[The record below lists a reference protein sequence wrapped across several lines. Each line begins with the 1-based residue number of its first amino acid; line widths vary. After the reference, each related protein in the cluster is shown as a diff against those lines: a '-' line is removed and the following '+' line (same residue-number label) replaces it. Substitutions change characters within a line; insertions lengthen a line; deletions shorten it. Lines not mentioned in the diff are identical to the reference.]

1 MRKLATAAAVSL
13 ILASSHARA
22 LTLGEIEMRSALN
35 QPMDAEIA
43 LASVASGELAGM
55 TVRLA
60 SAEDFARAGI
70 ERSEVLT
77 DLRFNVVTN
86 AAGQPVI
93 KVSSRQAVL
102 EPFLNFLLEVDW
114 SNGRVVREYTVLLDP
129 PVFMTPRTSGNVA
142 STAAP
147 EIVDETSLLE
157 PVAIERSDFQFDE
170 SSVALVGSANEV
182 DDSFTVDSS
191 LGVPVTFDGAADDSL
206 GETVSLDGDI
216 VSLEGDLVELND
228 VGIDSTGVELL
239 PETFD
244 FQSADEG
251 EVVVLTDPNVEFNDT
266 ASAGTFDP
274 ATGWDVELIGGITE
288 VPDDVGANTVA
299 SAVPA
304 VTTSRQ
310 SASTTGDTVTVSRDD
325 TLWEIADRTRSAD
338 LTTQQ
343 MMLALLDANEQAFI
357 NGNINLVREGA
368 ILRIPDTAAAQAITQ
383 AEAVAQVDTQEQ
395 LWREYRDSVRGT
407 QSSGARQ
414 IAALTESVDLIDEEQ
429 SQDVGSA
436 TDNAAANSS
445 AADDTTGLSA
455 AARDIL
461 NQARNELNI
470 VADQDTTTSGDVAT
484 SNDIDSASDDA
495 QLGDISQQVQL
506 AREELAAAQLESQE
520 MSERGGEMT
529 DIAESMEQ
537 LVDLRQNQLADLEAQ
552 LAQAREDAL
561 GAGANS
567 VETSGIVDGDTA
579 AEDSASADAAEE
591 DGDLMLDEMTDEQL
605 AAIEDAD
612 AGLEQVELLDVEEDA
627 AVPAIE
633 PGANDA
639 EAGPWYS
646 NLFSNPIKAIAL
658 GVGGLALLGL
668 LATLLLRR
676 RGRYDEDEFD
686 YDDEEFD
693 IDEDGFAA
701 SGAGEF
707 DENFDNEIDTD
718 FREPEQGDKSSR
730 AGLAAGG
737 GAAAAAMA
745 ATAAATAG
753 RDDEADLTAS
763 ADDTISEADVYLA
776 YGLHGQAEEL
786 LTKAIDQSPDNAD
799 YQHKLLQTYHAQ
811 GEAASFD
818 QAAAAYAQQFGTSDE
833 HWNEISTM
841 GQELNGSNSLYTGAA
856 VTGAAAADL
865 DSSFSAGE
873 FDASAGFSGD
883 ADESALMDQSLDPGF
898 AFDES
903 DLEATGDFTSIAEE
917 VKQELGDVGGDLS
930 GNLGSVESPDFNV
943 PSADTDGLTDKISGA
958 GKAVTGGLGAAAA
971 GIAGAVGLSG
981 GKDDAASPDDAMGD
995 SFGDTLSE
1003 PMFESSE
1010 LGGLG
1015 DGISTDAVTE
1025 GLGLDADALGDRTLE
1040 FDSLDVDN
1048 TLDSATAAGASA
1060 AEELTLDLE
1069 QLTGDIDLEN
1079 TELVGSGLD
1088 LTQELEIPDLT
1099 SDNSLLSDA
1108 SSALGNN
1115 DEVDTMMDL
1124 AKAYVDMGDRDS
1136 AASALDE
1143 IIKTGNPAQRAEAEG
1158 LLRKIQG

>member
-142 STAAP
+142 ATAAP

-182 DDSFTVDSS
+182 DDNFSVDSS

-216 VSLEGDLVELND
+216 VPLDGDLVELDN
-228 VGIDSTGVELL
+228 INNTGTDAGLL

-244 FQSADEG
+244 LQNANGG

-266 ASAGTFDP
+266 APTNTFDP
-274 ATGWDVELIGGITE
+274 ETGWDVELIGGIAE
-288 VPDDVGANTVA
+288 VPDDVGATTVA

-310 SASTTGDTVTVSRDD
+310 NVPTDSVTVGRND

-368 ILRIPDTAAAQAITQ
+368 ILRIPDAAAAQAITQ
-383 AEAVAQVDTQEQ
+383 EEAVAQVDTQEQ

-414 IAALTESVDLIDEEQ
+414 IAALADSVDLIGEEQ
-429 SQDVGSA
+429 SQNTGGTA
-436 TDNAAANSS
+436 DNAAADSS
-445 AADDTTGLSA
+445 AAGDTAGLSA

-506 AREELAAAQLESQE
+506 AREELAAAQLESEE

-579 AEDSASADAAEE
+579 TRETAAADAPQ
-591 DGDLMLDEMTDEQL
+591 DKGDLMLDELTDEQL
-605 AAIEDAD
+605 AALEDAD
-612 AGLEQVELLDVEEDA
+612 AGLEQVELLDVEENA
-627 AVPAIE
+627 AVPVVE

-639 EAGPWYS
+639 ETGPWYS

-676 RGRYDEDEFD
+676 RRQYDDDEFD

-693 IDEDGFAA
+693 IDEEGFAA
-701 SGAGEF
+701 TGADGF
-707 DENFDNEIDTD
+707 DENFDNEFDDD

-730 AGLAAGG
+730 AGVAAGG

-745 ATAAATAG
+745 ATAAAATAG

-786 LTKAIDQSPDNAD
+786 LTKAIDQTPDNAD
-799 YQHKLLQTYHAQ
+799 YQQKLLQTYHAQ
-811 GEAASFD
+811 GEAESYD
-818 QAAAAYAQQFGTSDE
+818 RAAAAYAQQFGTSDE
-833 HWNEISTM
+833 HWNEIATM
-841 GQELNGSNSLYTGAA
+841 GQELNSNNSLYTAG
-856 VTGAAAADL
+856 GAAAVETAGFED
-865 DSSFSAGE
+865 SFSGGE
-873 FDASAGFSGD
+873 FDASTGFSGD

-917 VKQELGDVGGDLS
+917 VKQELGDVGDNFSGD
-930 GNLGSVESPDFNV
+930 LGSVDSPDFNT

-981 GKDDAASPDDAMGD
+981 GKDEAAPQDDAMVD

-1003 PMFESSE
+1003 PLFESSE
-1010 LGGLG
+1010 LGGVG
-1015 DGISTDAVTE
+1015 DGISADAVTE
-1025 GLGLDADALGDRTLE
+1025 GLGLDADAIGDRTLE

-1048 TLDSATAAGASA
+1048 TLDNVTATGTSA

-1099 SDNSLLSDA
+1099 GDNSLLSDA

-1115 DEVDTMMDL
+1115 DEVDTMLDL